1 LIFGG
6 GERVQNSMNAA
17 DATLLVSRALL
28 GVVARSVSSALELVT
43 LPQFRVLVVL
53 STTGQMRMGALAE
66 RLHANQS
73 TFSRS
78 MDRIVAGG
86 WAERVTSPD
95 SRREVLISLT
105 ESGQALV
112 DEVTERRHTEI
123 STILDRLTP
132 VEQDSVRA
140 ALELFAIAAG
150 EYSVEELLV
159 LGI

>member
-1 LIFGG
+1 MAK
-6 GERVQNSMNAA
+6 SADAA

-28 GVVARSVSSALELVT
+28 GVVARSVSSALEIVT

-53 STTGQMRMGALAE
+53 SGSGPIRTGALAE

-86 WAERVTSPD
+86 WAERSTSPD

-105 ESGQALV
+105 ESGLALV
-112 DEVTERRHTEI
+112 AEVTESRHREI
-123 STILDRLTP
+123 RHILKRLSP
-132 VEQDSVRA
+132 SEQDSVRA
-140 ALELFAIAAG
+140 ALELFAIAAD
-150 EYSVEELLV
+150 EYSIEELLV

>member
-1 LIFGG
+1 
-6 GERVQNSMNAA
+6 MNAA
-17 DATLLVSRALL
+17 DATLLASRALL
-28 GVVARSVSSALELVT
+28 GVVARSVSSALEFVT

-53 STTGQMRMGALAE
+53 SGSGPMRMGALAE

-78 MDRIVAGG
+78 MDKIVSGG
-86 WAERVTSPD
+86 WAQRYTSPD

-105 ESGQALV
+105 DAGQALV
-112 DEVTERRHTEI
+112 DEVTDRRHREI
-123 STILDRLTP
+123 STILERLTP
-132 VEQDSVRA
+132 PEQNSVRA
-140 ALELFAIAAG
+140 ALELFAIAAD

>member
-1 LIFGG
+1 
-6 GERVQNSMNAA
+6 MNAA

-28 GVVARSVSSALELVT
+28 GVVARSVSSALEFVT

-53 STTGQMRMGALAE
+53 SGAGPMRMGALAD

-78 MDRIVAGG
+78 MDKIVAGG
-86 WAERVTSPD
+86 WVERSTSPD
-95 SRREVLISLT
+95 SRREILISLT
-105 ESGQALV
+105 STGRALV
-112 DEVTERRHTEI
+112 DEVTERRHAEI
-123 STILDRLTP
+123 STILDRLAP
-132 VEQDSVRA
+132 SEQDAVRA

>member
-1 LIFGG
+1 M
-6 GERVQNSMNAA
+6 RDSSSAA

-28 GVVARSVSSALELVT
+28 GVVARSVSTALEVVT

-53 STTGQMRMGALAE
+53 SSAGPMRMGALAG
-66 RLHANQS
+66 RVHANQS

-78 MDRIVAGG
+78 MDKIVAGG
-86 WAERVTSPD
+86 WAQRSSSPG

-105 ESGQALV
+105 ASGRALV
-112 DEVTERRHTEI
+112 DEVTERRHREI
-123 STILDRLTP
+123 AAILDRLTP
-132 VEQDSVRA
+132 PEQESVRA
-140 ALELFAIAAG
+140 ALELFAIAAD